1 MAQRRLYSACKSG
14 DFKEIQQL
22 HARGTVMDV
31 TRPRDDGATPMLIAC
46 EFGHFPNHSSNSESV
61 REEQPQ
67 DEEEDDDEEDETSS
81 SLSLA
86 LAMTRQ
92 DEAATLGLS
101 LLSIIP
107 PDTLY
112 LIMSF
117 FDCVSLSR
125 LISLSSS
132 MHRDVNVFLERLS
145 NQVSFTITANGQC
158 LYNTMGLL
166 RMLSKRGNGYDMD
179 TTVSLVIPEGIN
191 LVIGTKEQE
200 KGKEKEKVAIIG
212 CLKVGS
218 GGCLCLTDVTM
229 KNPSGFGLAA
239 DGPGAKMVL
248 ESVTVVD
255 CQSDGVHVTEGAKVV
270 ATDCQIFQNGRF
282 GMAVWGNKTT
292 ARLTNCTI
300 HHNKVD
306 GLSAGFGAVVD
317 LMGEGRTTPSFT
329 PPKRCSICDM
339 PKTSTHKLKN
349 CKCKGAQYCNSTC
362 QKSHWKSH
370 KNEHR
375 RLCKEM
381 KLTSVHDNERYG
393 LSASGRG
400 STINVHQPCILNS
413 MSYGNKE
420 QNIYRGYDNS
430 GTIQQIMDQQKLYSA
445 CESGD
450 LKEIQ
455 QLHARGADMDVT
467 QPKNNGYT
475 LSTPMYIACENGHFE
490 IVQWLHAHGAA
501 MDITR
506 PKKDGSTPMQIVCK
520 KGHLKI
526 VQWLYTHGYPHG
538 TAKDITRPGYQGKT
552 SMDFACQE
560 GHLNIVQHLIRHHKM
575 PPETIEQW
583 HPRLSSSNK
592 MQLHQ
597 AAREKFF
604 DCQSFLTLATIIC
617 YHHLLY

>member
-14 DFKEIQQL
+14 DFKKIQQL

-67 DEEEDDDEEDETSS
+67 DEEEDDDDEDETSS

-179 TTVSLVIPEGIN
+179 TTVSLVLAEGVHEVSLPVHTTSEGVHSTSSVGGNGYDMDTTVSLVIPKGIN
-191 LVIGTKEQE
+191 LFIGTKEQE
-200 KGKEKEKVAIIG
+200 KGKEKEKVTIIG
-212 CLKVGS
+212 CLEVGS

-229 KNPSGFGLAA
+229 NNPSGFGLAA

-430 GTIQQIMDQQKLYSA
+430 GTIQQKDS
-445 CESGD
+445 
-450 LKEIQ
+450 
-455 QLHARGADMDVT
+455 
-467 QPKNNGYT
+467 
-475 LSTPMYIACENGHFE
+475 
-490 IVQWLHAHGAA
+490 
-501 MDITR
+501 
-506 PKKDGSTPMQIVCK
+506 KK
-520 KGHLKI
+520 
-526 VQWLYTHGYPHG
+526 
-538 TAKDITRPGYQGKT
+538 
-552 SMDFACQE
+552 
-560 GHLNIVQHLIRHHKM
+560 
-575 PPETIEQW
+575 
-583 HPRLSSSNK
+583 
-592 MQLHQ
+592 
-597 AAREKFF
+597 
-604 DCQSFLTLATIIC
+604 
-617 YHHLLY
+617 